1 MRNKLLY
8 ILPLIAGLNGISFQ
22 AFNLNIR
29 LDQLLAVILSV
40 VLFSRII
47 IGKQKFYLD
56 LPGKFLL
63 AFFLISFFS
72 SYAYSPDRNYSFI
85 QTINVLSAASVY
97 FLIPNLITIDNV
109 EKKFLK
115 SFVFTGI
122 IMCGLG
128 IFFFIIAHLGITD
141 YGVNLIDDP
150 LTTPYGVYSTMY
162 EPNIFGSY
170 SVIYFLYSLNIV
182 LVKDYTFA
190 SKKTFLFLLF
200 FSAAG
205 VFLSFTR
212 GAWLASI
219 IAIIFSLIMIKSK
232 FKKKYVFKNFT
243 KYLITAGFILLV
255 FLGSIISKGFLLYK
269 IDNFLNSSSGT
280 GYGRLQ
286 IWAVALDDIT
296 NHLLLG
302 NGTYSFAAIYAKTFY
317 SPSHNA
323 WIGNFI
329 LTVIHDTGIVGTILF
344 LFFLGILILHSLKRS
359 KMDSNIFNASSFSL
373 SMASVAMLIAFFFTT
388 GFSLCYSWIPL
399 GILSYFYKKQKK
411 VLQNI

>member
-1 MRNKLLY
+1 MKNKLFY
-8 ILPLIAGLNGISFQ
+8 ILPLIAGLNGISLQ

-29 LDQLLAVILSV
+29 LDQLLAVILCLILFFR
-40 VLFSRII
+40 VL
-47 IGKQKFYLD
+47 IGRQKFYVD
-56 LPGKFLL
+56 LPGKFLIL
-63 AFFLISFFS
+63 FFFISFIS
-72 SYAYSPDRNYSFI
+72 SYVYSPDRNYSII
-85 QTINVLSAASVY
+85 QTINILSAASVY
-97 FLIPNLITIDNV
+97 FLIPNFIANENI
-109 EKKFLK
+109 EQKFMK
-115 SFVFTGI
+115 SFVVSGI

-150 LTTPYGVYSTMY
+150 ATTPYGVYGTMY

-170 SVIYFLYSLNIV
+170 SVIYFIYALNIV
-182 LVKDYTFA
+182 LIKDFSLA
-190 SKKTFLFLLF
+190 SRRTFLSLLF

-205 VFLSFTR
+205 AFLSFTR
-212 GAWLASI
+212 GAWLAAI
-219 IAIIFSLIMIKSK
+219 IAILFSIILIRSRYKQK
-232 FKKKYVFKNFT
+232 HLFKNFS
-243 KYLITAGFILLV
+243 KYLITACFVLSL
-255 FLGSIISKGFLLYK
+255 FLGFIISKGFLLYK
-269 IDNFLNSSSGT
+269 IDNFLNASSGT

-286 IWAVALDDIT
+286 TWAVALDDIN

-302 NGTYSFAAIYAKTFY
+302 NGTYSFASIYGKTFY

-344 LFFLGILILHSLKRS
+344 LSFLGSLILPFIK
-359 KMDSNIFNASSFSL
+359 KPKIEINIFNANSFSL

-399 GILSYFYKKQKK
+399 GLLSYFNKKQKRPLK
-411 VLQNI
+411 T